1 MNKILITIIFILFT
15 NTALSNTF
23 DPPPKIACTNYLQE
37 IGLKEGVNRR
47 EYSDGTSKKP
57 LIVGIGETYLSRYE
71 RDKKGKILEFKL
83 PTDEAVLNSQ
93 MEAFRQSLSSLLRL
107 KGIKTRNI
115 PEDKNLVDID
125 VKIRAIKTIFNQ
137 DQFKTVCSVIVIIPN
152 N

>member
-15 NTALSNTF
+15 NTALSKTF
-23 DPPPKIACTNYLQE
+23 TRPSDACEKYLRE
-37 IGLKEGVNRR
+37 IGLTKGYNMR
-47 EYSDGTSKKP
+47 ENSDGTSKKP
-57 LIVGIGETYLSRYE
+57 LIVGIGVSYLSRYE
-71 RDKKGKILEFKL
+71 RDKKGKELEFKL

-93 MEAFRQSLSSLLRL
+93 MEAFRWALYSLLGG
-107 KGIKTRNI
+107 KV
-115 PEDKNLVDID
+115 DKNLDID

>member
-23 DPPPKIACTNYLQE
+23 APPPKNDCRKYLQE
-37 IGLKEGVNRR
+37 INLKEGVNRR

-57 LIVGIGETYLSRYE
+57 LIVGIGWSYLSHYE
-71 RDKKGKILEFKL
+71 RDKKGKELEFKL

-93 MEAFRQSLSSLLRL
+93 MEAFRRSLSSLLRL

-125 VKIRAIKTIFNQ
+125 VKIRAIKIIFNQ